1 MRVTDQYCEQCG
13 KIMPFE
19 NESCSVCLD
28 SRKRAAIVA
37 WNELTVAQRL
47 NNLRERIEKLEQG
60 PVVC

>member
-1 MRVTDQYCEQCG
+1 MHLTDQYCEQCG
-13 KIMPFE
+13 KVTTFE
-19 NESCSVCLD
+19 NGSCSACLD